1 MFVSTRHPSAQL
13 SLFAPQLAPP
23 APRINNTTPTAPSS
37 TLNRTIPV
45 CAPVDSRVDT
55 LEARIRRSI
64 AIMQARPQLK
74 QAA

>member
-1 MFVSTRHPSAQL
+1 MFVSSRTRSTQL
-13 SLFAPQLAPP
+13 SLFAPELAQP

-37 TLNRTIPV
+37 TLNRTIV
-45 CAPVDSRVDT
+45 VGSRLDS

-64 AIMQARPQLK
+64 AIMQARPVLS

>member
-1 MFVSTRHPSAQL
+1 MFVSSRTRSTQL
-13 SLFAPQLAPP
+13 SLFAPVLAQP

-37 TLNRTIPV
+37 TLNRTIV
-45 CAPVDSRVDT
+45 VGSRLDS

-64 AIMQARPQLK
+64 AIMQARPALS